1 MVSKN
6 PCFLALFTVQ
16 RTVVFGTSLYAL
28 PPCPPLYDFSAT
40 PQSFLPPELEPLGFS
55 SIGQL
60 RVAS

>member
-1 MVSKN
+1 MKKHLFPCTFYGAKN
-6 PCFLALFTVQ
+6 SC
-16 RTVVFGTSLYAL
+16 FGTSLYAL